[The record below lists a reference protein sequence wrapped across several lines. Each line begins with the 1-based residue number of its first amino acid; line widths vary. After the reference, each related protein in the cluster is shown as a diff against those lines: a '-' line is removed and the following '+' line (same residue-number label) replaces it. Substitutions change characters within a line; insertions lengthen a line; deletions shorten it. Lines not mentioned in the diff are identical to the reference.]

1 MFEEGFDVD
10 AIGCQSG
17 LSIMEGKQTTFM
29 RVINV
34 QTGDIRMATYE
45 GTTPIDLSVYVFR
58 LYSSEQIAYS
68 VL

>member
-1 MFEEGFDVD
+1 
-10 AIGCQSG
+10 
-17 LSIMEGKQTTFM
+17 MEGKQTTFM